1 MAEAAP
7 KKEAPKKKK
16 LVKGRHASAIKRAKQ
31 SEKRRERNRFFL
43 TTMRSAVKGVRKAL
57 AAKDKKAAQTAL
69 KVAVPVIDK
78 TVTKGVIPKAR
89 ASRTISRLTQAVASL

>member
-1 MAEAAP
+1 MAE
-7 KKEAPKKKK
+7 EAPKKKK

-31 SEKRRERNRFFL
+31 SETRRERNRFFL
-43 TTMRSAVKGVRKAL
+43 TTMRTAVKSVRKAL